1 MGTYRSGG
9 LAAIKTASSFWAFAR
24 KVVAMIIALM
34 CLRAWIICTKINLFA
49 FVTVNEIEEKKITR
63 KMKSTI
69 KLNMRQWNCIFFRL
83 TFCLIHSATMLC
95 FLKDMSVKY
104 FDWKIC
110 PMNISI
116 WKIFTI
122 ELKNVWH
129 VSQKQ

>member
-49 FVTVNEIEEKKITR
+49 FVTVNEIEKEKITR

-69 KLNMRQWNCIFFRL
+69 KLNMRQWNGIFFRL

-95 FLKDMSVKY
+95 FLEDMSVKY
-104 FDWKIC
+104 FDWKIS

-116 WKIFTI
+116 WKTFPV